1 MAGMIPETKIDEVR
15 NSVNIADYVGQ
26 YVQLHNAGQN
36 LFGICPFHDE
46 NTPSFSVNESKQI
59 FKCFSC
65 GRGGNVFSFVQQYDK
80 VSFPEAVEKVAEF
93 AHIDLGIT
101 VQANRAPVDPEVA
114 AQIALLKKITDM
126 CHHILVNTQA
136 GEKALAYLTDR
147 GLTRETIDHFD
158 IGYAP
163 KDRTLMRTFLDQQQ
177 VDYATQRA
185 SGLFVED
192 DQATLYDR
200 FNDRVMFP
208 LKDASGNV
216 IGFSGRVLDKASHQ
230 AKYLNSPETKL
241 FNKRDVL
248 FNLDAAKTE
257 FKQFGAAVLFEG
269 FMDVIAAYQAG
280 VPVGIASMGTSLTQD
295 QVNIIAKQTRQLTIC
310 YDGDEP
316 GQNATARALTL
327 VQNHKRL
334 QTNVVVLPDGMD
346 PDEYIKARGADA
358 FKQQVQTV
366 LTPTA
371 FALHHDALGLDMTN
385 DADKLQY
392 LDAAL
397 KTVALV
403 PAGAEQAVYLQQI
416 SQTTGVAVNDLKVS
430 LPQTAPQ
437 QVAPQSDY
445 APWPDVAPPPMP
457 DEYGQTFAGPVSPAP
472 QQHFDKFEQAE
483 RQLLAYAWIEPAVA
497 ARLHQSNFQFG
508 HAQYQSLFDA
518 WVSYAAATNPP
529 QFAGYLDH
537 VPADL
542 VALATN
548 LSEQTYPEPD
558 DDVIEELIALAG
570 KEDAYAQLQQVK
582 AALHQAQV
590 LGDKAGATQLGMQYI
605 QLLRAYKTG
614 SVAE

>member
-1 MAGMIPETKIDEVR
+1 MAGIIPETKIDEVR

-80 VSFPEAVEKVAEF
+80 VSFPEAVAKVAEF
-93 AHIDLGIT
+93 AHIDLGVT
-101 VQANRAPVDPEVA
+101 VHTDRAPVDPEVA
-114 AQIALLKKITDM
+114 AQMDLLKKVTDM

-136 GEKALAYLTDR
+136 GEQALAYLTDR
-147 GLTRETIDHFD
+147 GLSRETIDHFD

-163 KDRTLMRTFLDQQQ
+163 KERTLMRTFLEGQQ

-192 DQATLYDR
+192 DHATLFDR

-208 LKDASGNV
+208 LKNAFGDV
-216 IGFSGRVLDKASHQ
+216 IGFSGRVLDSQTHQ

-248 FNLDAAKTE
+248 FNLDAAKGE
-257 FKQFGAAVLFEG
+257 FKQFGSAILFEG

-280 VPVGIASMGTSLTQD
+280 VPVGIASMGTSLTQE
-295 QVNIIAKQTRQLTIC
+295 QVGIIAKHTRQLTIC

-327 VQNHKRL
+327 VQHQSRL

-371 FALHHDALGLDMTN
+371 FALHHDAVGLDMTN

-392 LDAAL
+392 LQSAL
-397 KTVALV
+397 KTVAQV

-416 SQTTGVAVNDLKVS
+416 SQITGVAVNDLKVS
-430 LPQTAPQ
+430 LPQAQPR
-437 QVAPQSDY
+437 VDLP
-445 APWPDVAPPPMP
+445 PIPDEAPPPIE
-457 DEYGQTFAGPVSPAP
+457 DHRQLDTFMQPAP
-472 QQHFDKFEQAE
+472 VQHFDKFEQAE
-483 RQLLAYAWIEPAVA
+483 RQLLAYAWREPAVA
-497 ARLHQSNFQFG
+497 SRLHRSDFQFG
-508 HAQYQSLFDA
+508 HAQYQNLFDA
-518 WVSYAAATNPP
+518 WVRYAAATDPP

-537 VPADL
+537 VPQDL

-548 LSEQTYPEPD
+548 LSEQPYPEAD
-558 DDVIEELIALAG
+558 SDLIDELVALAG
-570 KEDAYAQLQQVK
+570 KEATYAKLQQIK
-582 AALHQAQV
+582 SALRQAQV
-590 LGDKAGATQLGMQYI
+590 LGDKAGATQLGMQYL